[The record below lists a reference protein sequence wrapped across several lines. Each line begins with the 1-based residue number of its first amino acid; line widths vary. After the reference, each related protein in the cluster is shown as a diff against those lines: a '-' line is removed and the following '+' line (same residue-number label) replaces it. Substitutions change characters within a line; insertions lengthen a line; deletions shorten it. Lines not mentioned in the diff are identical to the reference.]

1 MPTGLQALDAGGSC
15 GVTSRSQK
23 LVLMALLAAVGSA
36 FAAAPAVAA
45 DQEPVE
51 ISPANKLYLQAV
63 TESERASKL
72 ERRGKLER
80 AVEAYELAGRLS
92 EGSIAEAER
101 TGASEQ
107 GRPPQV

>member
-1 MPTGLQALDAGGSC
+1 LTP
-15 GVTSRSQK
+15 R
-23 LVLMALLAAVGSA
+23 ALL
-36 FAAAPAVAA
+36 FAALFAAIASHTVPA
-45 DQEPVE
+45 QEEVE

-80 AVEAYELAGRLS
+80 AVDGYELAGRLS

-101 TGASEQ
+101 TWR
-107 GRPPQV
+107 GRARSPAAGLLPLRDVPFARRAFA